1 MKVRKPS
8 SADAL
13 LHWENK
19 KIAFNVEVP
28 NINELYLS
36 AMRNDL
42 RGSAGFDY
50 QNWMTAA
57 SFCVQNNI
65 NLEEALTWA
74 DAAISAPFVGQEN
87 FNSLQ
92 TKANVLYALKKTAE
106 GDAVMDL
113 AIKHPTANVAAIH
126 QYGRS
131 LLAKGDTKKAL
142 EVFKYNQKEHP
153 EDKFTPNV
161 GLARGYTAL
170 GDKKNAIKH
179 WELAIKNIPENQKPN
194 LAYYEGE
201 VKKLK
206 EGS

>member
-1 MKVRKPS
+1 MNESLPP
-8 SADAL
+8 L
-13 LHWENK
+13 LHSFHWENK
-19 KIAFNVEVP
+19 KIGFKVEVP
-28 NINELYLS
+28 NINELYI
-36 AMRNDL
+36 ATMRDEL
-42 RGSAGFDY
+42 RGEAGFDY
-50 QNWMTAA
+50 QHWMTAA
-57 SFCVQNNI
+57 SFCVQYYI
-65 NLEEALTWA
+65 NLDEALTWA

-92 TKANVLYALKKTAE
+92 TKANVLYAMKKSAE

-161 GLARGYTAL
+161 GLARVYTAL